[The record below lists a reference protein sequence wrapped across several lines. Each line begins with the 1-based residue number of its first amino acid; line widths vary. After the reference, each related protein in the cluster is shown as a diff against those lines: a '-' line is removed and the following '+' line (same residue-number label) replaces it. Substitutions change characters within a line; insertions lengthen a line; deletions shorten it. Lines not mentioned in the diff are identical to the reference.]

1 MHILYICNIY
11 REQTS
16 NCCQY
21 ELESE
26 ESHMHLTGQNEI
38 SLDQHSPH
46 KDFDIFHALIPN

>member
-11 REQTS
+11 RELTF

-26 ESHMHLTGQNEI
+26 GSHMHFTGQNEV
-38 SLDQHSPH
+38 SLDQQSPH